1 MFLSKKKLASSAGN
15 SVCPSTG
22 SCVVYGRAGYA
33 GGLRGRV
40 ARVGWGTRTG
50 TYRVACGGAAK
61 KKLACLLKG

>member
-40 ARVGWGTRTG
+40 TRAGCAGWLGNP
-50 TYRVACGGAAK
+50 YWDIQS
-61 KKLACLLKG
+61 CLRRSR